1 MYEHLAAS
9 TRLSNALFLP
19 LDIGHSNVMSLS
31 RRKKNLRKYFSC
43 FTQPWLV
50 AISAMRWTYTWRSAR
65 GVCKDTRGADRA
77 HHKSTVITH
86 VASILSV
93 LHVPCAVTLSVRIPV
108 QVSVH
113 WELFF
118 ICAVCHFGCGCQ
130 SPFSSTAKCLA
141 SGLQC
146 RLSFRY
152 SHYDSCRMQKKQH
165 QTSIHRALWSGRALS
180 VFW

>member
-1 MYEHLAAS
+1 MVRYFITDVRTFSSEYK
-9 TRLSNALFLP
+9 T
-19 LDIGHSNVMSLS
+19 VQCSLS
-31 RRKKNLRKYFSC
+31 AAGHRALECN
-43 FTQPWLV
+43 V
-50 AISAMRWTYTWRSAR
+50 AISAMKRTYTWRSAR

-77 HHKSTVITH
+77 HHKTTATTH

-165 QTSIHRALWSGRALS
+165 QTSIHRALWSSRALS